1 MPLSSSLAYDCTL
14 CGACCCNSAA
24 NQAEGY
30 PWYVPVDDPRS
41 RLLTKQ
47 DLRSRYVALDPE
59 GEPHVR
65 LDPSGRCSALL
76 GRLGQRVRCAV
87 YADRPRSCR
96 KVEPGDAACL
106 RARAERGIGR

>member
-47 DLRSRYVALDPE
+47 D
-59 GEPHVR
+59 
-65 LDPSGRCSALL
+65 
-76 GRLGQRVRCAV
+76 
-87 YADRPRSCR
+87 
-96 KVEPGDAACL
+96 
-106 RARAERGIGR
+106 